1 MTKEELLQLY
11 IKQITNYGTTYEEF
25 KTIAVNQDPNFPGIA
40 EFLNEDLYSYEEF
53 LESPDVET
61 EVQTEIQPPTD
72 SQPTV
77 EAQNDNSTINTTA
90 TISSY

>member
-53 LESPDVET
+53 LDQPDAET
-61 EVQTEIQPPTD
+61 EQQTI
-72 SQPTV
+72 V
-77 EAQNDNSTINTTA
+77 EEEDDNSTNGTA
-90 TISSY
+90 ETISIY